1 VFDSLPVLDENVRI
15 SPYALGTI
23 VATIA
28 ENGRPDQPDAVQSG
42 QAGIGER
49 ALRGKSRILIVD
61 DSPHG
66 RETLSSLLMNVP
78 EYELFF
84 AADGPEALIKIE
96 ELVPDL
102 VLLDVMMPGM
112 SGFDV
117 CRQVRQQPRLSEIP
131 IILVTAL
138 DDRESRLE
146 GLDAGADDFVTKPID
161 RAELR
166 VRVRTVTRL
175 NRYRLLNNER
185 TRFEWVVE
193 HANDGYLI
201 LGDQGQLMYANQ
213 SARLLLEFPDEVEPA
228 ISFFELVQRR
238 FRCEPEQAWHDW
250 FGPEHQIPPHSLYL
264 ICPETDTSAALW
276 LQVTVLAQETRSGLE
291 QLVHVRDITAQLTNQ
306 RDTWTF
312 HAMIMHKLNTPMQS
326 VLGGL
331 ELISDEAVG
340 EMPREEL
347 AALAQVAHKGA
358 QRLGAAVADV
368 IRYLKAP
375 LIARGGDGLKVS
387 QICDLI
393 KQISQDLA
401 IATKIQM
408 ADTVPA
414 SAFADKSVSLSQ
426 RALESLL
433 LELLKNA
440 QKFHPRRQPV
450 VEVSLR
456 PGPASTLDL
465 AIADNGI
472 TLSPEQ
478 LAKVWL
484 PYYQAEKHFTGE
496 QPGMGLG
503 LPMISVLVWEVGG
516 RCRFR
521 NREPGPGVVVELS
534 LPLR

>member
-1 VFDSLPVLDENVRI
+1 
-15 SPYALGTI
+15 
-23 VATIA
+23 
-28 ENGRPDQPDAVQSG
+28 
-42 QAGIGER
+42 
-49 ALRGKSRILIVD
+49 
-61 DSPHG
+61 
-66 RETLSSLLMNVP
+66 MNVS

-84 AADGPEALIKIE
+84 AADGPEALAQIE
-96 ELVPDL
+96 QLNPDL

-117 CRQVRQQPRLSEIP
+117 CRQVRQHPRLTEIP

-175 NRYRLLNNER
+175 NRYRLLDNQR
-185 TRFEWVVE
+185 VRFEWVVE
-193 HANDGYLI
+193 QANDGYLI
-201 LGDQGQLMYANQ
+201 LGEQGQLMYANQ
-213 SARLLLEFPDEVEPA
+213 SARLLLELPDLDASTGPPA
-228 ISFFELVQRR
+228 VAPSFFELVQRH
-238 FRCEPEQAWHDW
+238 FRCEPEPAWRDW
-250 FGPEHQIPPHSLYL
+250 FGPDNQIPPHSLYL
-264 ICPETDTSAALW
+264 IRPETDTSATLW
-276 LQVTVLAQETRSGLE
+276 LQVTVLAQETRGGLE
-291 QLVHVRDITAQLTNQ
+291 HLIHVRDVTAQLVNQ

-326 VLGGL
+326 IMGGL
-331 ELISDEAVG
+331 ELISDDTVG
-340 EMPREEL
+340 AMSREEL
-347 AALAQVAHKGA
+347 VMLAQVAYRGA
-358 QRLGAAVADV
+358 QRLSSEVADV

-375 LIARGGDGLKVS
+375 IIARGGEAVKV
-387 QICDLI
+387 QQLCELV
-393 KQISQDLA
+393 KQIGHDLG
-401 IATKIQM
+401 I
-408 ADTVPA
+408 
-414 SAFADKSVSLSQ
+414 SVRIDAEGVNPNGKQTDVSRTEAALRERSIGLSP

-433 LELLKNA
+433 LELLQNA
-440 QKFHPRRQPV
+440 KKFHPHRQPQ

-456 PGPASTLDL
+456 QSRPTLLEL
-465 AIADNGI
+465 AIADNGV

-478 LAKVWL
+478 IAKVWL

-503 LPMISVLVWEVGG
+503 LSMVAALVWEVGG